1 MGDCRGSA
9 LRQEVAERIAVEA
22 SQLRRLADE
31 AELPFLSYLIEMVVL
46 EAWSE
51 ATGENAASQTGERD
65 EATGFDR

>member
-1 MGDCRGSA
+1 M
-9 LRQEVAERIAVEA
+9 
-22 SQLRRLADE
+22 RRLADE